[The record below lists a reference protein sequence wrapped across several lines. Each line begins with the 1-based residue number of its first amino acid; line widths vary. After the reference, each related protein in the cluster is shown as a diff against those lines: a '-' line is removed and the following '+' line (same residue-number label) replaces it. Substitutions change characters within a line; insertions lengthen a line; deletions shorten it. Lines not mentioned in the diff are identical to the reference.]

1 MTPGLVINPQGCTV
15 TPVGQDAV
23 TVQCGFSLSN
33 TGTDILVVAVA
44 AVTPAG
50 GVLSIQPL
58 EILPGSA
65 PVSFL
70 SPPSGA
76 TWLIAAQTKGHME
89 WTADW
94 HLVLAIVVGLLAG
107 LGLVGLIGAISFW
120 SRW

>member
-1 MTPGLVINPQGCTV
+1 MTPGLVINAQGCTV
-15 TPVGQDAV
+15 TPAGQDAA
-23 TVQCGFSLSN
+23 TVQCAFSLSN
-33 TGTDILVVAVA
+33 NGTDTLIVAVA
-44 AVTPAG
+44 AVTPNG

-58 EILPGSA
+58 EILPGAA
-65 PVSFL
+65 PVSFP

-76 TWLIAAQTKGHME
+76 TWLIAAQTKGYLE